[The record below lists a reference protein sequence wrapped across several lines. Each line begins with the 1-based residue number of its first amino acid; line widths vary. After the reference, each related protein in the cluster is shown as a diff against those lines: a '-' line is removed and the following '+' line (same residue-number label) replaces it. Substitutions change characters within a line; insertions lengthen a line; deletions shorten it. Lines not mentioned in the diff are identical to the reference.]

1 MEESQPQPGT
11 LLPRRD
17 PYPQSLHIST
27 VTNLANNASAKKYAH
42 GFNSHLSRY
51 TTDGEVFSSQNLF
64 ISNSA
69 AYSFTSEISLLT
81 QRKRPLAAPRSV
93 EVQLPA
99 LRPGVRIQAW
109 SRYRWGRCRWWAKRA
124 IYGAGIHSGS
134 NIWRGRGNTLALMPT
149 NPPSHRAMNKHMS
162 PTIPDIRCGR
172 HRQCCKKPCPP
183 THCQG

>member
-51 TTDGEVFSSQNLF
+51 NRRRSIFVAKSFYFKFSCF
-64 ISNSA
+64 
-69 AYSFTSEISLLT
+69 SFTSEISLLT

-99 LRPGVRIQAW
+99 LRPGVRIQGW
-109 SRYRWGRCRWWAKRA
+109 SRNRWGRCRWRAKRA

-172 HRQCCKKPCPP
+172 HGQCCKKLCPP

>member
-1 MEESQPQPGT
+1 MTPLVDPFERMSSRQSGIGPFLLSIFIFCSQLAKTRDREDQEESQPQPGT

-109 SRYRWGRCRWWAKRA
+109 SRNRWGRCRW
-124 IYGAGIHSGS
+124 
-134 NIWRGRGNTLALMPT
+134 
-149 NPPSHRAMNKHMS
+149 
-162 PTIPDIRCGR
+162 
-172 HRQCCKKPCPP
+172 
-183 THCQG
+183 